1 MVVANV
7 FECSIKE
14 TTRAALVPILII
26 VRAVNEV
33 FLRERHQVTCL
44 AEVLAL

>member
-1 MVVANV
+1 MVFTYV

-14 TTRAALVPILII
+14 TTRAALVPVLLI
-26 VRAVNEV
+26 VCAVNKV